1 MFWVYF
7 FLVCIVLLN
16 IGAIYSIVKFKK
28 EMRTNR
34 GDIHKISDSL
44 YVTSKLGKAL
54 LILET
59 VGGGLVYILGY
70 IAVAGM

>member
-59 VGGGLVYILGY
+59 VGGGLIYILGY